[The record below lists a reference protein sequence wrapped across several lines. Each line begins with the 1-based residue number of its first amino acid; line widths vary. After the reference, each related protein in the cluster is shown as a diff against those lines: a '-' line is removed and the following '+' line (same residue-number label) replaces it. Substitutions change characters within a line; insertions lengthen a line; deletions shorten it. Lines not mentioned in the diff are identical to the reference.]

1 MGVMD
6 TVTGAIARNTGNIE
20 KAVIEVIDRRRGDA
34 GILPPVQVVGG
45 QGGIPGAGGGA
56 NAMAK
61 GAKALKKFKGYAD
74 KGLLKDEMGDMEASD
89 EMIESIVK
97 RKTRV
102 FVVQFNPSTLQ
113 LSGTSGEYV
122 QKLDFSDENKS
133 NEASYAP
140 SDTMINMSV
149 SLLFDACDPF
159 EAFQADKL
167 NITSLSNL
175 GTGIAKT
182 AMSATGNKKN
192 SIQKE
197 VEGFVGALRN
207 PKTRLVTFH
216 WGNISYSGILKGVD
230 VQYTMFSL
238 VGEPIR
244 ATVDMNIMCAHS
256 DMYPNSLAVWQERY
270 KKAFGKG
277 SESFVKTTSK
287 FNKILNL

>member
-6 TVTGAIARNTGNIE
+6 TVTGAIAKNTGNIE

-45 QGGIPGAGGGA
+45 QGGIPGVGGGA

-61 GAKALKKFKGYAD
+61 GAKALKKVKGYAD
-74 KGLLKDEMGDMEASD
+74 KGLLKDEMGDMDATD

-140 SDTMINMSV
+140 SDTMINMS
-149 SLLFDACDPF
+149 
-159 EAFQADKL
+159 QA
-167 NITSLSNL
+167 NI
-175 GTGIAKT
+175 
-182 AMSATGNKKN
+182 
-192 SIQKE
+192 
-197 VEGFVGALRN
+197 
-207 PKTRLVTFH
+207 
-216 WGNISYSGILKGVD
+216 
-230 VQYTMFSL
+230 
-238 VGEPIR
+238 
-244 ATVDMNIMCAHS
+244 
-256 DMYPNSLAVWQERY
+256 
-270 KKAFGKG
+270 
-277 SESFVKTTSK
+277 
-287 FNKILNL
+287 